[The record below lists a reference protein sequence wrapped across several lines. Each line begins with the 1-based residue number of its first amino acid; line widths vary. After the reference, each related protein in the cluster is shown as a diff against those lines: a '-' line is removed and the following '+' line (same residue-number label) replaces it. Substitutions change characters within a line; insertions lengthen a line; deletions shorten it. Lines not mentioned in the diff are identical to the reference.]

1 MEEIVWR
8 KSSDESRNCRELGHP
23 QSRVR
28 LSRVEASAPKCQ
40 ALFRS
45 EAELRASTPR
55 RDVATRMHEASLL
68 ATAAFSK
75 FHFFVCRACAT
86 VGCCFNP
93 RASQAGRQFEVN
105 IADPNVGRRVMEG
118 FWLVNSSRSGSK
130 GVLMNFIPKSK
141 LVPWAVGWRVI
152 VSAVVFL
159 GAFTRAQ
166 AQGVEVLTE
175 ETLSLVRFGV
185 AGTPGPTSLFQV
197 DFGFATGEAASP
209 GQLHDSL
216 TLILTGFLD
225 GKERILVTLDV
236 FGLTPKPLVEGAG
249 DFSNTPIEF
258 RNASLDPLAGFELPL
273 KQSFTMS
280 FPLPPDWLGQGEL
293 TGFLAT
299 NGDGFKS
306 VGFVGQPT
314 VVPEPG
320 TLVLWCVG
328 AGMLLGAGRRAGR
341 VGR

>member
-1 MEEIVWR
+1 M
-8 KSSDESRNCRELGHP
+8 K
-23 QSRVR
+23 
-28 LSRVEASAPKCQ
+28 
-40 ALFRS
+40 
-45 EAELRASTPR
+45 
-55 RDVATRMHEASLL
+55 
-68 ATAAFSK
+68 
-75 FHFFVCRACAT
+75 
-86 VGCCFNP
+86 
-93 RASQAGRQFEVN
+93 
-105 IADPNVGRRVMEG
+105 
-118 FWLVNSSRSGSK
+118 
-130 GVLMNFIPKSK
+130 FIPKPK

-152 VSAVVFL
+152 APTVLFL

-166 AQGVEVLTE
+166 AQGVTVLTE
-175 ETLSLVRFGV
+175 ETLSVARFIV
-185 AGTPGPTSLFQV
+185 AGAPGPTSLFQV
-197 DFGFATGEAASP
+197 DFGFATSEAASP

-216 TLILTGFLD
+216 TLMLTGFLD

-249 DFSNTPIEF
+249 DFSNSPIEF
-258 RNASLDPLAGFELPL
+258 RNASLDPLAGFELPV

-320 TLVLWCVG
+320 ALVLWCVG
-328 AGMLLGAGRRAGR
+328 AGMLVRAGR
-341 VGR
+341 GAWRAER